1 MSTAARKLSLAL
13 LATALVPLAAAAQIY
28 KWVDED
34 GVVHYTDQPVQPS
47 AERVAIRSNRTDIAA
62 AQARLQSA
70 VETRDKQTQDYL
82 QSRDEKR
89 AAAAQAEA
97 DSKQRAADCDKARNK
112 LNELIRA
119 QRLYRVDEN
128 GDRQYL
134 SDEEAVS
141 AREAAGKEI
150 SEYCD

>member
-1 MSTAARKLSLAL
+1 MLIPIRRLTYAL
-13 LATALVPLAAAAQIY
+13 IATALVPLSAGAQIY

-34 GVVHYTDQPVQPS
+34 GVVHYTDQPVQPT
-47 AERVAIRSNRTDIAA
+47 AERVAINSNRTDNAA
-62 AQARLQSA
+62 AQARLKSA
-70 VETRDKQTQDYL
+70 VATRNEQTESYL

-97 DSKQRAADCDKARNK
+97 DREQRAADCEKARAK
-112 LNELIRA
+112 LNELVRA

-128 GDRQYL
+128 GERQYL
-134 SDEEAVS
+134 SDDEAVS
-141 AREAAGKEI
+141 AREQAGKEI